1 MKFQLVTSFLSL
13 TQVRTD
19 RVELIFI
26 FIFIFIFIVIVIFGV
41 RLGITDDAA
50 TDKAGVS
57 PTRTVPL
64 QRR

>member
-1 MKFQLVTSFLSL
+1 
-13 TQVRTD
+13 VRTD
-19 RVELIFI
+19 RVELI

>member
-26 FIFIFIFIVIVIFGV
+26 FIFVDIVIFGV

>member
-1 MKFQLVTSFLSL
+1 
-13 TQVRTD
+13 VRTD